1 MGNAGFRQIDPEMWG
16 DPYFLELNPN
26 EKLLYIYMFTNERTS
41 LCGLYE
47 ISKKQITFYSDLDNE
62 FVSKTIKKFQE
73 SEKIIYENDI
83 YFVIN
88 LFKRHFSKSPKVIA
102 RINNDIEHTH
112 DCKPKTL
119 CIQKYEELYGYPY
132 PIRIVSGKVIYPID
146 TQTPKIRED
155 KIRKDEIK
163 ENKKKEVEDEI
174 NTDTTAED
182 LIRAFVINFGA
193 AGDKADETAAGMQ
206 KKGVTTADIIK
217 AIEFMEQNPEKYTCV
232 DFKSIRGPATIE
244 MQKRI
249 AKEKIPDKEDPER
262 YIKGE
267 YGNIGNH

>member
-16 DPYFLELNPN
+16 DPFFLELNPN

-182 LIRAFVINFGA
+182 LIKAFVDNFGPEGNANA
-193 AGDKADETAAGMQ
+193 AAKDLKER
-206 KKGVTTADIIK
+206 GVIQEDIIK

-244 MQKRI
+244 MQKRT
-249 AKEKIPDKEDPER
+249 AKEKYPDEEDYRR

-267 YGNIGNH
+267 FGEFGSY